1 MWQSSEACS
10 DKMYLLL
17 QLPWLCFK
25 AMVVSMRRENKLS
38 ASRISVPTD
47 LNLKATDWNESY
59 CKGCSFHRFR
69 VQQIQ
74 NPHDT
79 QAAEV
84 DTFLCS
90 SLESYETVFNSIS
103 ARKIGFPSLS
113 GSTLQAIAW

>member
-1 MWQSSEACS
+1 
-10 DKMYLLL
+10 
-17 QLPWLCFK
+17 
-25 AMVVSMRRENKLS
+25 MVVSMLRVASLV

-59 CKGCSFHRFR
+59 YKGCSFHRFR

-74 NPHDT
+74 NTHDT

-84 DTFLCS
+84 DAFLCS
-90 SLESYETVFNSIS
+90 SFESYDTVSNSIS
-103 ARKIGFPSLS
+103 ARKMGFPSLS